1 MKKIAYSYQ
10 RISSW
15 KQVKEAT
22 KDKTKDSLDTQFEN
36 AATWCKNNDITLD
49 TNLKLVDKA
58 VSAFVGENTD
68 TGMLG
73 QFVELLKEGIIGN
86 NCYLLL
92 DTWTRCS
99 RDDVSK
105 QLEIFLSITN
115 NGATIVTLDDKQE
128 YSEERNKKEPYC
140 WYIVIGKMIAAN
152 DFSRQ
157 ISRSSKNTWVRRRKE
172 TNKEGKIFT
181 KRCPE
186 WLEVKD
192 KEYHPIEKKVKT
204 INKIFDLCIEGLGN
218 QRIANYLNEHKIATI
233 SGRGIWQCSQIARL
247 LKNKKVI
254 GVHEFTSC
262 RKVDKGK
269 RLPIKVD
276 GTTGYSSTEIYPKII
291 SYEKWS
297 KVRQLKEKRPTF
309 NIQRESSK
317 YVSVFA
323 NILYCGYHR
332 CTMKFINKG
341 EYKHKNGKLTQK
353 NGYYI
358 STDAANNNKP
368 YVRHGWH
375 VDMLE
380 DAFFSF
386 IPYLQINL
394 KDKTKQNQ
402 DTKILNERLAK
413 LEYDIEEK
421 AKTIDN
427 YRKDLD
433 NNASTDN
440 QRRYAYEGIEKGET
454 FITEARNEIN
464 TISAS
469 KEEINKTEET
479 RGTIS
484 EWLKEW
490 KERRNEEDFRRS
502 INAKLKLVIDKILV
516 FGGGFKFN
524 ELALNR
530 YLKKLE
536 KMIHENGGGKEL
548 PPLNSKYF
556 LNLSEKTYANNHFV
570 LDLIIKEIIR
580 KHLPNELRKEAWS
593 LYSATRIPDKDKSK
607 RFFVIFPKNS
617 DGVWFQVKPEETF
630 NIGHENK
637 FLGLRWWTL
646 GHSLIHFGKHRQQ
659 YSYEGYNPI
668 IHHLARIKGQ
678 KSKWGCLDNKESY
691 WFDVLPPNFKI
702 VNADWKDIV

>member
-1 MKKIAYSYQ
+1 MKKIAYSYV

-15 KQVKEAT
+15 KQIKQAT
-22 KDKTKDSLDTQFEN
+22 KEKTRDSLDTQFEN
-36 AATWCKNNDITLD
+36 ATTWCKNNDVTLD
-49 TNLKLVDKA
+49 TSLKLVDKA
-58 VSAFVGENTD
+58 VSAFKGDNTD
-68 TGMLG
+68 TGKLG
-73 QFVELLKEGIIGN
+73 QFVELLREGIIGN
-86 NCYLLL
+86 NCYLLI

-105 QLEIFLSITN
+105 QLEIFLAITN
-115 NGATIVTLDDKQE
+115 IGCTIVTLDDREE
-128 YSEERNKKEPYC
+128 YSKERSVKEPHC
-140 WYIVIGKMIAAN
+140 WYVIIGKMIAAN
-152 DFSRQ
+152 EFSRQ
-157 ISRSSKNTWVRRRKE
+157 ISRSSKNTWIRRRKE
-172 TNKEGKIFT
+172 TNKEGKVFT

-192 KEYHPIEKKVKT
+192 KEYHPIKKKTET
-204 INKIFDLCIEGLGN
+204 INKIFDLCIQGLGN
-218 QRIANYLNEHKIATI
+218 QRIANYLNENKIQTI

-254 GVHEFTSC
+254 GVHEYTSC

-269 RLPIKVD
+269 RLPIKLD

-323 NILYCGYHR
+323 NLLFCGYHR
-332 CTMKFINKG
+332 CSMKFINKG

-368 YVRHGWH
+368 YARHGWH

-386 IPYLQINL
+386 LPFLQINL
-394 KDKTKQNQ
+394 IDKTKQNQ
-402 DTKILNERLAK
+402 DIKILNERLAK
-413 LEYDIEEK
+413 LEYEIEQ
-421 AKTIDN
+421 KTKIIEN
-427 YRKDLD
+427 YHRDLK
-433 NNASTDN
+433 NIISTN
-440 QRRYAYEGIEKGET
+440 IQRTHAWAEINKEEN
-454 FITEARNEIN
+454 FITEARDEID
-464 TISAS
+464 TIAAS
-469 KEEINKTEET
+469 KEEIDKTEET

-484 EWLKEW
+484 EWMQEW
-490 KERRNEEDFRRS
+490 KERRNEEEFRRA
-502 INAKLKLVIDKILV
+502 INAKLKLVIDKVLV
-516 FGGGFKFN
+516 YGGGFKFN

-536 KMIHENGGGKEL
+536 KMIHENGDAKEL

-556 LNLSEKTYANNHFV
+556 LNLSEETYANNHFV
-570 LDLIIKEIIR
+570 LDLIIKRMISE
-580 KHLPNELRKEAWS
+580 HLPKEMRKDAWS
-593 LYSATRIPDKDKSK
+593 LYSSTRLPDKDKSK

-617 DGVWFQVKPEETF
+617 DEVWFQVKPEETF

-637 FLGLRWWTL
+637 FLGLRWWSL
-646 GHSLIHFGKHRQQ
+646 GHSLKHFGNHRQQ

-668 IHHLARIKGQ
+668 IHHLARIKDQ
-678 KSKWGCLDNKESY
+678 KSKWGCLDNEGSY
-691 WFDVLPPNFKI
+691 WFDVLPPNHRI
-702 VNADWKDIV
+702 VNPDWKDIL